1 MTTGWEDQTIP
12 PGPIVDH
19 YERICAQEGGIEK
32 AMDHCRLFCMPGVA
46 HGGGKGRATQGA
58 AGTPSLTK
66 AIVEWV
72 ENGKAPDRIIVRDGT
87 RKMDFPV
94 ATYPGLFVKDE
105 KGEWIRVERPRSKP
119 RLSPEVISAGGR

>member
-1 MTTGWEDQTIP
+1 M
-12 PGPIVDH
+12 
-19 YERICAQEGGIEK
+19 C
-32 AMDHCRLFCMPGVA
+32 
-46 HGGGKGRATQGA
+46 A
-58 AGTPSLTK
+58 AGSPSLHK

-105 KGEWIRVERPRSKP
+105 KGEGIRVERPRSKP